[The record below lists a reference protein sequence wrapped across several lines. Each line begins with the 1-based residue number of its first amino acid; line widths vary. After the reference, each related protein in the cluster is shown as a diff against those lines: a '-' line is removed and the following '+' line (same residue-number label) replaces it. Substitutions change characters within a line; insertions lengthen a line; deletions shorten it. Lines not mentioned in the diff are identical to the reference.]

1 MEFLYR
7 NLVKEE
13 EHRYK
18 AAPPDLIPNFN
29 PMWKNFQGSTS
40 LSWGICTGNQFA
52 TPLDI
57 APWKDVHPLFHT
69 GKNTSFFSLY
79 YFLRE
84 PKVMVCLL
92 TDLATLSHHHCA
104 LTMVAQ
110 AQKKRV
116 HSLVQK
122 PICCPFQVP
131 TLPLPVAQFEN
142 WKKKEGKKNRL
153 AHSILSF
160 GSETRFISIITIKV
174 FNIEFRKTI
183 EILFPSCELWFDD

>member
-1 MEFLYR
+1 M
-7 NLVKEE
+7 E
-13 EHRYK
+13 EHGYK

-142 WKKKEGKKNRL
+142 WKKKEKKIYCPQQGSNRRHL
-153 AHSILSF
+153 
-160 GSETRFISIITIKV
+160 GNWWKKCGYV
-174 FNIEFRKTI
+174 P
-183 EILFPSCELWFDD
+183 PSLMN

>member
-1 MEFLYR
+1 M
-7 NLVKEE
+7 E
-13 EHRYK
+13 EHGYK

-110 AQKKRV
+110 AQKKESSFSCSKTDLL
-116 HSLVQK
+116 SLLSSNAAIASCTIRK
-122 PICCPFQVP
+122 
-131 TLPLPVAQFEN
+131 L
-142 WKKKEGKKNRL
+142 KKERRKKNRL

-160 GSETRFISIITIKV
+160 GSETRFISIIATKV